1 MAFSKTLKIVAK
13 GHWEDTV
20 IGDIH
25 SIGQIVSLAE
35 TGKKDNWEEP
45 FRGQD
50 KSQTLTWG
58 TIPSKKSEF
67 DWKNL

>member
-13 GHWEDTV
+13 VHCEDTYWRYTLYRTDSFP
-20 IGDIH
+20 GRNR
-25 SIGQIVSLAE
+25 
-35 TGKKDNWEEP
+35 KRDNCEEP